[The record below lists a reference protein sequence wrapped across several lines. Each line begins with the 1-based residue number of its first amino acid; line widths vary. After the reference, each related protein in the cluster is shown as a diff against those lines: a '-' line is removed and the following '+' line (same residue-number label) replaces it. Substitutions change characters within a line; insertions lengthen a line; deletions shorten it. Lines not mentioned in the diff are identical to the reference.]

1 MRAGTPAVSLS
12 RRFSSGAFWRM
23 EVGVQRDN
31 VDLRFHDRVAL
42 EEIELYAEVLSAV
55 AAADRPL
62 TRAEIDEVLGLRTHA
77 SPDPCAN

>member
-1 MRAGTPAVSLS
+1 
-12 RRFSSGAFWRM
+12 M
-23 EVGVQRDN
+23 EVGVLRDD

-62 TRAEIDEVLGLRTHA
+62 TRAEIDEVLGVRKHTT
-77 SPDPCAN
+77 PDPRAN